1 MYRVLARPEERG
13 PFCGGAAGRPR
24 AGRPAW
30 PTLVFEPW
38 LDTLDTHST
47 LPRHRRHRRHW
58 CQPTPPRH
66 PLDTV
71 DTADTQAR
79 HRGCSDVVN
88 GVNSVRT
95 LDTPTPSTPS
105 TLSRHRRHRRHLDTP
120 GLKHRS
126 CGPRTQVQ
134 RSQDTGPAV
143 PGHRLSLHCCL
154 PEYFCIARF
163 NLCVILDNTLSQICE
178 KRPRRGGLGTHV

>member
-1 MYRVLARPEERG
+1 MYKRQLLRR
-13 PFCGGAAGRPR
+13 RR
-24 AGRPAW
+24 AV
-30 PTLVFEPW
+30 PTCSRMWCDMIQHIKTKGTSTVNGECDPDLSPGST
-38 LDTLDTHST
+38 LSTHTRLTLDTVET
-47 LPRHRRHRRHW
+47 VDTGVNR

-134 RSQDTGPAV
+134 RSQDTG
-143 PGHRLSLHCCL
+143 CL
-154 PEYFCIARF
+154 CTVVC
-163 NLCVILDNTLSQICE
+163 LNTFA
-178 KRPRRGGLGTHV
+178 

>member
-1 MYRVLARPEERG
+1 MTKCMPLFWV
-13 PFCGGAAGRPR
+13 
-24 AGRPAW
+24 
-30 PTLVFEPW
+30 EPW
-38 LDTLDTHST
+38 LDTLDTLST
-47 LPRHRRHRRHW
+47 HTRHRRHRRHW

-120 GLKHRS
+120 GLKHFSLPRARRS
-126 CGPRTQVQ
+126 GCSAVLPLHMPSHQRGWPASTVARLLCAPRVC
-134 RSQDTGPAV
+134 A
-143 PGHRLSLHCCL
+143 
-154 PEYFCIARF
+154 A
-163 NLCVILDNTLSQICE
+163 
-178 KRPRRGGLGTHV
+178 KRPKPRCAAILAAMRMDG